1 MGQIFEGRAGKAPYQ
16 RVTAAEREEA
26 TEYAGTTDGSDPMST
41 ARRPLSAAE
50 QRRAMFRA
58 PNGS

>member
-1 MGQIFEGRAGKAPYQ
+1 MGQIFEGRAGKPPFQ
-16 RVTAAEREEA
+16 RVTAADREEA
-26 TEYAGTTDGSDPMST
+26 TEYTGTADGSDPTST
-41 ARRPLSAAE
+41 VRRPLSAAE